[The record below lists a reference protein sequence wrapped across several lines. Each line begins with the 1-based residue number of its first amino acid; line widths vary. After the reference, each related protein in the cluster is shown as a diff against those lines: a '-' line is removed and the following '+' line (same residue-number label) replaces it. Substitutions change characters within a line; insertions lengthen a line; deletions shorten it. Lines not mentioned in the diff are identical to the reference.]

1 MAQMTGVMEMARIG
15 FSARDAE
22 PDVLS
27 RHEPEIALDAGTG
40 RRRSRIVP
48 EVPLVLD
55 GEVVEDLDRMEAE
68 ITGPLFMTRLV
79 YDSTVALGAFT
90 DRAAMLS
97 EARRLSADTEST
109 ALRDSEHV
117 CTSNPDS
124 LEDIV
129 RFWEDAGEQGDIRS
143 VGPGRGYS
151 DLSHL
156 HRGFLGA
163 GNWDNIISSLSWC
176 RFDVSLFDLTGFD
189 ASGGEFFAPK
199 GCNTPDLTP
208 FGWND
213 RASSIANWG
222 T

>member
-1 MAQMTGVMEMARIG
+1 MTRTSPGAGATGAGV
-15 FSARDAE
+15 
-22 PDVLS
+22 
-27 RHEPEIALDAGTG
+27 EPERLPDELFKEVGEQRAPGPLKRPIEP
-40 RRRSRIVP
+40 R
-48 EVPLVLD
+48 VPLVLD
-55 GEVVEDLDRMEAE
+55 GEVVEDLERMNAE
-68 ITGPLFMTRLV
+68 IVGPLFMTRLV
-79 YDSTVALGAFT
+79 YNSSVALGVFT

-97 EARRLSADTEST
+97 EARKLPVASQKTEVRPRE
-109 ALRDSEHV
+109 LV

-129 RFWEDAGEQGDIRS
+129 RFWEDTNESGDIRS
-143 VGPGRGYS
+143 VGPGLGYR
-151 DLSHL
+151 DLSGL
-156 HRGFLGA
+156 HRGFLSTQ
-163 GNWDNIISSLSWC
+163 NWNNIISSLSWC

-189 ASGGEFFAPK
+189 SGAGEFFAAK